1 MIFFINKIIYSIL
14 KNKFETF
21 IYILKYIMNYENVL
35 KEIMLKI
42 GSKKKLI
49 DKNKYS
55 INDFSN
61 NRKKNFISLS
71 YDKLEKNINRKKT
84 ITSSQMKSFEGKLKR
99 LNSFNNIQNCK
110 IKNIKMLQIKNK
122 FSLNR
127 FINKPNQ
134 NIIKDKKSLQNSF
147 TETQYL
153 TKKKSYS
160 MDKKRKIEL
169 EPFDFTFKIGKNNSI
184 DRKHFINNIRKKY
197 DSLNLKINSLLQKDY
212 NLKVKKIKEQNIK
225 NTNNTS
231 LLNNQ
236 NTINSTIEK
245 FEYNITNLSNKNKL
259 NVLSKKYSITIG
271 DREKLFLRSFNNQIC
286 SDIKKPLIYYENS
299 TFIDCYFPPSNISI
313 CPIDLI
319 KEIKVPYDK
328 IYWLRIHQIFKDK
341 KISLYDNEYDKM
353 FCINQGWIKNSNLIS
368 SLIMISKINFNII
381 KKLIIDIKINEN
393 GQYRILINNKGIPTL
408 VIIDDYFPCL
418 KGTRFP
424 LFVKS
429 PHNNIWPM
437 IIEKVFAKIYGSY
450 YNLQKI
456 STQEIL
462 EMLLFYKVETIFI
475 KLNYDYLWNVILT
488 INKNE
493 IRGIIGTINE
503 DKNDENEIGLLNN
516 SSYYIDSVF
525 EEIIDG
531 KYYRL
536 LKLKYPIIKNT
547 QILNSTSY
555 KKNLI
560 NNIPINS
567 CNNYKFKGKFSSN
580 SYEWND
586 QLIKK
591 IKYDKNRDEILGF
604 FYISFDDFIDN
615 FSSITIVDLIRPLFT
630 CFIYLEKENTLN
642 FIFLE
647 RESEIF
653 ISCYDNDTFLMK
665 LNSNYSIEIIDINN
679 KWINNIYLKPGIYI
693 IYCITQN
700 IGSYLIF
707 GSKSFFIYKIE
718 YPNQIISELLRIY
731 ICNNIIY
738 NDNKIITKFVKDY
751 HFNYEHNIGIYHGFF
766 HSSNLGFIYI
776 ENNNDDNYIIN
787 TNIKLENCIYLENND
802 YSTIYIKRNQ
812 ILGIFLYK
820 INNMKN
826 NIYIDFINKKINR
839 NSNYFLP
846 NFDILIKFL
855 KSIQKPNSSIFN
867 HILK

>member
-99 LNSFNNIQNCK
+99 LNSFNDLQNSKIKNMKMLK
-110 IKNIKMLQIKNK
+110 IKNIFN
-122 FSLNR
+122 LNR

-134 NIIKDKKSLQNSF
+134 NNINNKKNLQNIF
-147 TETQYL
+147 TETKYF
-153 TKKKSYS
+153 TKKNSYS
-160 MDKKRKIEL
+160 MEKKRKSKL
-169 EPFDFTFKIGKNNSI
+169 EPFDLNFKIVRNNSI
-184 DRKHFINNIRKKY
+184 DRNKKNVNNIRKKY
-197 DSLNLKINSLLQKDY
+197 DSLNLNINLLLQKDY
-212 NLKVKKIKEQNIK
+212 NIKVKQIKEQNIQNSNYTALLK
-225 NTNNTS
+225 TQNN
-231 LLNNQ
+231 
-236 NTINSTIEK
+236 INSNVRN
-245 FEYNITNLSNKNKL
+245 FEYNITDFKKRNKLNILSNK
-259 NVLSKKYSITIG
+259 YSIIVG
-271 DREKLFLRSFNNQIC
+271 DRETLFLRSLNNQIC

-299 TFIDCYFPPSNISI
+299 TFIDCYFPPSNLSI

-319 KEIKVPYDK
+319 NEIKVPYDK
-328 IYWLRIHQIFKDK
+328 IYWLRIHEIFKNK
-341 KISLYDNEYDKM
+341 KISVCDNEYEKM
-353 FCINQGWIKNSNLIS
+353 FCPNQGWIKNSNLIS

-381 KKLIIDIKINEN
+381 KKLIIDININEN
-393 GQYRILINNKGIPTL
+393 GQYRIYINNKGIPTL
-408 VIIDDYFPCL
+408 IIIDDYFPCL
-418 KGTRFP
+418 KGTRLP
-424 LFVKS
+424 LFVKC

-437 IIEKVFAKIYGSY
+437 IIEKAFAKIYGSY

-547 QILNSTSY
+547 QILNSISY

-630 CFIYLEKENTLN
+630 CFIYL
-642 FIFLE
+642 
-647 RESEIF
+647 
-653 ISCYDNDTFLMK
+653 
-665 LNSNYSIEIIDINN
+665 
-679 KWINNIYLKPGIYI
+679 
-693 IYCITQN
+693 
-700 IGSYLIF
+700 
-707 GSKSFFIYKIE
+707 
-718 YPNQIISELLRIY
+718 
-731 ICNNIIY
+731 
-738 NDNKIITKFVKDY
+738 
-751 HFNYEHNIGIYHGFF
+751 
-766 HSSNLGFIYI
+766 
-776 ENNNDDNYIIN
+776 
-787 TNIKLENCIYLENND
+787 
-802 YSTIYIKRNQ
+802 
-812 ILGIFLYK
+812 
-820 INNMKN
+820 
-826 NIYIDFINKKINR
+826 
-839 NSNYFLP
+839 
-846 NFDILIKFL
+846 
-855 KSIQKPNSSIFN
+855 
-867 HILK
+867 